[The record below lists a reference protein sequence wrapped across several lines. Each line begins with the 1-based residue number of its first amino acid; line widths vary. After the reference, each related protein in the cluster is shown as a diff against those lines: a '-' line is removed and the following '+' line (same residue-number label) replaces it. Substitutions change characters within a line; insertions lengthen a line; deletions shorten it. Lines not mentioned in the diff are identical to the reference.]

1 MCYRASS
8 SQLVTKVLKCN
19 HGLAVVVV
27 GQFPSQNV
35 TRTDRNQGKMILSCR
50 DSALGHIPLSMIQML
65 LKIEKSCNLGCTR

>member
-27 GQFPSQNV
+27 GNFHP
-35 TRTDRNQGKMILSCR
+35 KM
-50 DSALGHIPLSMIQML
+50 
-65 LKIEKSCNLGCTR
+65 